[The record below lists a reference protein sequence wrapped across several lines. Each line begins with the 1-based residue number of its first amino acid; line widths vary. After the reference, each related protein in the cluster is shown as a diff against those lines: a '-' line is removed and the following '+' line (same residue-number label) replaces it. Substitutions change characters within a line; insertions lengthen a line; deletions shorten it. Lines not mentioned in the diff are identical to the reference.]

1 LWYPAKNHHLAELRI
16 GKIEVET
23 KYFVNVASSLRQ
35 IQISGCPDLRDQ
47 RCVMRNN
54 GEIGLT
60 DEDQTLKNDPSNGPT
75 EQPEFTETVLNL
87 VVAVFFYSIL
97 AYAFMFI
104 SSLPPKYEWLLVF
117 VGATVVLFL

>member
-1 LWYPAKNHHLAELRI
+1 MSGLEGP
-16 GKIEVET
+16 EVRH
-23 KYFVNVASSLRQ
+23 AQQR
-35 IQISGCPDLRDQ
+35 RD
-47 RCVMRNN
+47 RTHR
-54 GEIGLT
+54 
-60 DEDQTLKNDPSNGPT
+60 QTLKNDPSNGPT